1 LGPTDIGILH
11 FRKLVMDAAR
21 DLQQGKEP
29 PAATCA
35 DRYRV
40 RSGACVAHKNK
51 DFVAVIN
58 ERFGDPLGFVG
69 NTAQRVRA

>member
-1 LGPTDIGILH
+1 MPHAIFSRGRSRQRRLAPIAIG
-11 FRKLVMDAAR
+11 
-21 DLQQGKEP
+21 
-29 PAATCA
+29 
-35 DRYRV
+35 V

-58 ERFGDPLGFVG
+58 ERFGDPPGFVG